1 MNENYIKL
9 KETNSFIELMNLLL
23 FDSKITKETL
33 AEDLYFFFTRNKFQP
48 NLIRNNSLFLL
59 NESIN
64 GFKSMLIVLVNLNIK
79 SPKYLE
85 IAGIENLNELMNY
98 IFLHF
103 EYINTINQKS
113 RDNIYITLLK
123 PKLECNFF
131 YMEIISRYEIMNN
144 NFLKINDNG
153 IESIILYF

>member
-1 MNENYIKL
+1 MNANYNKL

-23 FDSKITKETL
+23 FDSNISKETL
-33 AEDLYFFFTRNKFQP
+33 AEDLYFFFTGNKFQP
-48 NLIRNNSLFLL
+48 NFIRNNSLFLL
-59 NESIN
+59 NKSIN

-79 SPKYLE
+79 TPKYIE
-85 IAGIENLNELMNY
+85 IAGIENLNEVMNY

-123 PKLECNFF
+123 PKIECNFI
-131 YMEIISRYEIMNN
+131 YMEIISRNEIMNN
-144 NFLKINDNG
+144 NSLKISDNG
-153 IESIILYF
+153 IESILFYF

>member
-1 MNENYIKL
+1 
-9 KETNSFIELMNLLL
+9 
-23 FDSKITKETL
+23 
-33 AEDLYFFFTRNKFQP
+33 
-48 NLIRNNSLFLL
+48 
-59 NESIN
+59 
-64 GFKSMLIVLVNLNIK
+64 MLIVLVNLNIK

-144 NFLKINDNG
+144 NSLKINDNG